1 MDRDQR
7 HVARPSGRSWGS
19 RLIGRRATEK
29 SRQNI
34 DPLGKL
40 HEWVL
45 SLPWVVER
53 PARQRP
59 SGPRHFA
66 VNCKPTGC
74 RRIWLTTGPVGDRG
88 DRQELTIAVVLPI
101 ELSSTRS
108 LLGGVWRP
116 GNFQPATWS

>member
-1 MDRDQR
+1 
-7 HVARPSGRSWGS
+7 
-19 RLIGRRATEK
+19 
-29 SRQNI
+29 
-34 DPLGKL
+34 
-40 HEWVL
+40 VL

-74 RRIWLTTGPVGDRG
+74 RRIWLTTGPVGDHG

-101 ELSSTRS
+101 ELSSISESAGWGVATGKLPAGHVVVTFQHSEEPGASERLEAM
-108 LLGGVWRP
+108 LLT
-116 GNFQPATWS
+116 AYSYALA